1 MISHNIDGTNS
12 NANQLFD
19 LLTVVANPQ
28 AYQERLTAL
37 ESAQEKAQKLIDLVG
52 PADEIMALLEQ
63 TRLAAI
69 SSKKT
74 IADAQAKADQ
84 IVANANEQATQTA
97 ATARANYDALKAEAD
112 KLIVEAQAQVALA
125 QSAVADAKARQSQA
139 VKDSKE
145 SEKLIAKYQELY
157 KAAAQA
163 KADADALKAELLAK
177 HQAFIQSL

>member
-37 ESAQEKAQKLIDLVG
+37 EDAQEKAQKLIDLVG
-52 PADEIMALLEQ
+52 PADEIMAMLEQ
-63 TRLAAI
+63 TRLDAI
-69 SSKKT
+69 KSKQT
-74 IADAQAKADQ
+74 IADAQTKADKILADAKDQANEIAAKAQ
-84 IVANANEQATQTA
+84 ANCDVMKVN
-97 ATARANYDALKAEAD
+97 AD
-112 KLIVEAQAQVALA
+112 KLVADAQAQVALA
-125 QSAVADAKARQSQA
+125 QVTIDDAKKRQSQA

-145 SEKLIAKYQELY
+145 AEKQIIKYQELS
-157 KAAAQA
+157 KAAVQA
-163 KADADALKAELLAK
+163 KEDADALKAELLAK